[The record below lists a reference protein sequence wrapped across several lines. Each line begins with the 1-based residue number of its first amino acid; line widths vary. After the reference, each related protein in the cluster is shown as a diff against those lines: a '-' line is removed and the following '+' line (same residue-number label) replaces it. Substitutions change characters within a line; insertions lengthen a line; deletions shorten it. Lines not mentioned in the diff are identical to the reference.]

1 MARRV
6 ATERAARGA
15 IERHGALL
23 VYPIANR
30 KEPAS
35 LWSELYPGV
44 EMRWAWD
51 ESADDRVV
59 DLWHLRER
67 LARSGEVVYSKWF
80 KNRAV
85 FFSRAL
91 FTAMLAEVIPRVA
104 PLDREARD
112 ILQLLEEDSPQSTKR
127 LRQEA
132 GLVGREN
139 ERDWMRAMRALFE
152 GLHIVGTGEVDDGAF
167 PSLAVGATR
176 SIFEDLWTTAESGP
190 TSAQREL
197 LERALPPESPFGKHW
212 RLLTSL
218 GPAPSRR
225 SART

>member
-6 ATERAARGA
+6 ATERAARAA

-23 VYPIANR
+23 VYPLANR

-35 LWSELYPGV
+35 LWSELHPGV
-44 EMRWAWD
+44 AMRWAWD
-51 ESADDRVV
+51 EGADDRVV

-67 LARSGEVVYSKWF
+67 LARSGDVVYSKWF

-91 FTAMLAEVIPRVA
+91 FTAMLAEAIPR
-104 PLDREARD
+104 PSTLSREARD
-112 ILQLLEEDSPQSTKR
+112 ILELLENDSPQSTKV
-127 LRQEA
+127 LRREA

-139 ERDWMRAMRALFE
+139 ERDWTRAMRALFE
-152 GLHIVGTGEVDDGAF
+152 GLHVVGTGEVQDGAF

-176 SIFEDLWTTAESGP
+176 SIFEDLWTEAEDGP
-190 TSAQREL
+190 TDDG
-197 LERALPPESPFGKHW
+197 RALLARVLPPASPFGKHW
-212 RLLTSL
+212 AQGRQTAYS
-218 GPAPSRR
+218 P
-225 SART
+225 T